1 MAGLFYFIQMGKARR
16 MLSAHGLESLLS
28 PLPWGKFFGRKGK
41 KSVPLAQDCRVGL
54 APSSQFRDSLTFCE
68 WLAGVFFSAH
78 PEIVRLPALP
88 PPPDNIGNLKPVLTA
103 FYTIAKQTNRFA
115 LAESFERFVRT
126 DKRLEAADLERV
138 RDSFYDW
145 DSFCAAEPDWVKTT
159 QDALFLEPVPPLQP
173 LGDRQKLAPVLTTM
187 IFRDGFFV
195 LPFSDIFGLAD
206 DGTVWLTKAPVSVRL
221 SPAERRFVNA
231 FYPAFVRRDFKA
243 AAKVCLTSG
252 FVQTSP
258 LELIKTLESADDL
271 FEILAPFDLP
281 LNIRFVLKTLR
292 DIPPT
297 EREMNLYADAPIAE
311 ERADIETV
319 LKMPDTVA
327 RSFAVRRKK
336 PAAFVTDSA
345 EVSALL
351 RRNEYAARFR
361 VKKRTLVRTFL
372 WTSALLLALYLL
384 KLV

>member
-145 DSFCAAEPDWVKTT
+145 DGFCAAEPDWVKTT
-159 QDALFLEPVPPLQP
+159 QGALFLEPAPPLQP

-271 FEILAPFDLP
+271 FESLAPFDLP

-336 PAAFVTDSA
+336 PAVFVTDAA

>member
-145 DSFCAAEPDWVKTT
+145 DGFCAAEPDWVKTT

-258 LELIKTLESADDL
+258 LELIKTLESADNL
-271 FEILAPFDLP
+271 FESLAPFDLP

-297 EREMNLYADAPIAE
+297 KREMNLYADAPIAE

-336 PAAFVTDSA
+336 PAAFVTDAA

>member
-1 MAGLFYFIQMGKARR
+1 
-16 MLSAHGLESLLS
+16 LSAHGLESLLK

-41 KSVPLAQDCRVGL
+41 KSSPLAQDCRVGL

-88 PPPDNIGNLKPVLTA
+88 PAPDKIGDLKSVLTA
-103 FYTIAKQTNRFA
+103 FYTIAKQADRFA
-115 LAESFERFVRT
+115 LAESFERFART
-126 DKRLEAADLERV
+126 DKRLEAADLERI

-145 DSFCAAEPDWVKTT
+145 DGFCAAEPDWMKTT
-159 QDALFLEPVPPLQP
+159 RDELVLDPLPPLKP
-173 LGDRQKLAPVLTTM
+173 LNDPQKLAPVLTTM

-195 LPFSDIFGLAD
+195 LPFPDVFGLAD
-206 DGTVWLTKAPVSVRL
+206 DKTVWLTKAPVSVKL

-231 FYPAFVRRDFKA
+231 FYPAFGRRDFKA
-243 AAKVCLTSG
+243 AAKTCLTSG
-252 FVQTSP
+252 FVQMSP
-258 LELIKTLESADDL
+258 LELIKALESADDL
-271 FEILAPFDLP
+271 FELFAPFDLP

-292 DIPPT
+292 DVPPT
-297 EREMNLYADAPIAE
+297 EREMNLYVDTPIAE

-319 LKMPDTVA
+319 LKMPETVA
-327 RSFAVRRKK
+327 RSFAVRRKR
-336 PAAFVTDSA
+336 PAAFTTDAA
-345 EVSALL
+345 EVAALL
-351 RRNEYAARFR
+351 RRSEYAARFR

-372 WTSALLLALYLL
+372 WISALLLSLYLL

>member
-115 LAESFERFVRT
+115 LAESFERFART

-145 DSFCAAEPDWVKTT
+145 DGFCAAEPDWVKTT

-271 FEILAPFDLP
+271 FESLAPFDLP

-336 PAAFVTDSA
+336 PAVFVTDAA

>member
-1 MAGLFYFIQMGKARR
+1 MAGLFYFIEMHKARR
-16 MLSAHGLESLLS
+16 ALSAYGLESLLK

-54 APSSQFRDSLTFCE
+54 APSSQLRDSLTFCE
-68 WLAGVFFSAH
+68 WLAGVFFTAY

-88 PPPDNIGNLKPVLTA
+88 PAPDEIGDLKAVLTT
-103 FYTIAKQTNRFA
+103 FYTLAKHTNRFS
-115 LAESFERFVRT
+115 LAESFERFART
-126 DKRLEAADLERV
+126 DKRLEAADLEHV

-145 DSFCAAEPDWVKTT
+145 DDFHAAEPDWLKTT
-159 QDALFLEPVPPLQP
+159 EETLVLSPLPPLKP
-173 LGDRQKLAPVLTTM
+173 LTDSQKLSPVLTTM

-258 LELIKTLESADDL
+258 LELIKTLETADDL
-271 FEILAPFDLP
+271 FESLAPFDLP
-281 LNIRFVLKTLR
+281 LNIRFALKTLR
-292 DIPPT
+292 DVPPT
-297 EREMNLYADAPIAE
+297 EREMNLYADTPIAE

-351 RRNEYAARFR
+351 RRNEYAARFH

>member
-1 MAGLFYFIQMGKARR
+1 MAGLFYFIEMHKARR
-16 MLSAHGLESLLS
+16 ALSAYGLESLLK

-88 PPPDNIGNLKPVLTA
+88 PAPDEIGDLKPVLTT
-103 FYTIAKQTNRFA
+103 FYTLAKHTNRFS
-115 LAESFERFVRT
+115 LAESFERFART

-145 DSFCAAEPDWVKTT
+145 DDFHAAEPDWLKTT
-159 QDALFLEPVPPLQP
+159 EETLVLSPLPPLKP
-173 LGDRQKLAPVLTTM
+173 LTDPQKLSPVLTTM

-271 FEILAPFDLP
+271 FESLAPFDLP

>member
-1 MAGLFYFIQMGKARR
+1 M
-16 MLSAHGLESLLS
+16 
-28 PLPWGKFFGRKGK
+28 
-41 KSVPLAQDCRVGL
+41 
-54 APSSQFRDSLTFCE
+54 
-68 WLAGVFFSAH
+68 FFSAH

-145 DSFCAAEPDWVKTT
+145 DGFCAAEPDWVKTT
-159 QDALFLEPVPPLQP
+159 QDALFLEPEPPLQP

-231 FYPAFVRRDFKA
+231 FYPAFIRRGFKA
-243 AAKVCLTSG
+243 AAKACLTSG
-252 FVQTSP
+252 FAQTSP

-271 FEILAPFDLP
+271 FESLAPFDLP
-281 LNIRFVLKTLR
+281 LNIRFALKTLR
-292 DIPPT
+292 DVPPT
-297 EREMNLYADAPIAE
+297 EREMNLYADTPIAE

-336 PAAFVTDSA
+336 PAAFVTDAA

>member
-1 MAGLFYFIQMGKARR
+1 MAGLFYFIEMHKARR
-16 MLSAHGLESLLS
+16 ALSAYGLESLLK

-145 DSFCAAEPDWVKTT
+145 DGFCAAEPDWVKTT

-195 LPFSDIFGLAD
+195 LPFSDVFGLAD
-206 DGTVWLTKAPVSVRL
+206 DGGLWLAKAPVSVKL

-231 FYPAFVRRDFKA
+231 FYPAFIRRDFKS
-243 AAKVCLTSG
+243 AAKACLTSG
-252 FVQTSP
+252 FAQTSP
-258 LELIKTLESADDL
+258 LELIKTLETADDL
-271 FEILAPFDLP
+271 FERLAPFDLP
-281 LNIRFVLKTLR
+281 LNIRFALKTLR
-292 DIPPT
+292 DVPPT
-297 EREMNLYADAPIAE
+297 EREMNLYADTPIAE

>member
-16 MLSAHGLESLLS
+16 TLSAHGLESLLK

-41 KSVPLAQDCRVGL
+41 KSSPLAQDCRVGL

-88 PPPDNIGNLKPVLTA
+88 PAPDKIGDLKSVLTA
-103 FYTIAKQTNRFA
+103 FYTIAKQADRFA
-115 LAESFERFVRT
+115 LAESFERFART
-126 DKRLEAADLERV
+126 DKRLEAADLERI

-145 DSFCAAEPDWVKTT
+145 DGFRAAEPDWMKTT
-159 QDALFLEPVPPLQP
+159 RDELVLEPLPPLKP
-173 LGDRQKLAPVLTTM
+173 LNDPQKLAPVLTTM

-195 LPFSDIFGLAD
+195 LPFPDVFGLAD
-206 DGTVWLTKAPVSVRL
+206 DKTVWLTKAPVSVKL

-231 FYPAFVRRDFKA
+231 FYPAFGRRDFKA
-243 AAKVCLTSG
+243 AAKTCLTSG
-252 FVQTSP
+252 FVQMSP
-258 LELIKTLESADDL
+258 LELIKALESADDL
-271 FEILAPFDLP
+271 FELFAPFDLP
-281 LNIRFVLKTLR
+281 LNVRFALKTLR

-297 EREMNLYADAPIAE
+297 ERKMNLYADVPIAE

-327 RSFAVRRKK
+327 RSFAVRRKR
-336 PAAFVTDSA
+336 PAAFTTDAA
-345 EVSALL
+345 EVAALL
-351 RRNEYAARFR
+351 RRSEYAARFR

-372 WTSALLLALYLL
+372 WISTLLLSLYLL

>member
-145 DSFCAAEPDWVKTT
+145 DGFCAAEPDWVKTT

-271 FEILAPFDLP
+271 FESLAPFDLP

-336 PAAFVTDSA
+336 PAAFVTDA
-345 EVSALL
+345 TEVSALL

>member
-88 PPPDNIGNLKPVLTA
+88 PAPDSIGNLKPLLTA

-145 DSFCAAEPDWVKTT
+145 DGFCAAEPDWTKTT
-159 QDALFLEPVPPLQP
+159 QDTLVLEPVPPLQP

-231 FYPAFVRRDFKA
+231 FYPAFVRRGFKA
-243 AAKVCLTSG
+243 AAKACLTSG
-252 FVQTSP
+252 FAQTSP
-258 LELIKTLESADDL
+258 LELIKTLETADDL
-271 FEILAPFDLP
+271 FESLAPFDLP
-281 LNIRFVLKTLR
+281 LNIRFALKTLR
-292 DIPPT
+292 DVPPT
-297 EREMNLYADAPIAE
+297 EREMNLYADTPIAE

-372 WTSALLLALYLL
+372 WTSALLLVLYLL

>member
-145 DSFCAAEPDWVKTT
+145 DGFCAAEPDWVKTT
-159 QDALFLEPVPPLQP
+159 QDALFLEPAPPLQP

-271 FEILAPFDLP
+271 FESLAPFDLP

-336 PAAFVTDSA
+336 PAAFVTDAA

>member
-1 MAGLFYFIQMGKARR
+1 MAGLFYFIEMHKARR
-16 MLSAHGLESLLS
+16 ALSAYGLESLLK

-145 DSFCAAEPDWVKTT
+145 DGFCAAEPDWVKTT
-159 QDALFLEPVPPLQP
+159 EKTLVLSPLPPLKP
-173 LGDRQKLAPVLTTM
+173 LTDPQKLSPVLTTM

-195 LPFSDIFGLAD
+195 LPFSDVFGLAD
-206 DGTVWLTKAPVSVRL
+206 DGGLWLAKAPVSVKL

-231 FYPAFVRRDFKA
+231 FYPAFIRRDFKS
-243 AAKVCLTSG
+243 AAKACLTSG
-252 FVQTSP
+252 FAQTSP
-258 LELIKTLESADDL
+258 LELIKTLETADDL
-271 FEILAPFDLP
+271 FESLAPFDLP
-281 LNIRFVLKTLR
+281 LNIRFALKTLR
-292 DIPPT
+292 DVPPT
-297 EREMNLYADAPIAE
+297 EREMNLYADTPIAE

-336 PAAFVTDSA
+336 PAAFVTDAA

>member
-1 MAGLFYFIQMGKARR
+1 MAGLFYFIQMSKARR
-16 MLSAHGLESLLS
+16 TLSAHGLESLLK
-28 PLPWGKFFGRKGK
+28 PLPWGKFFGRKNK
-41 KSVPLAQDCRVGL
+41 KSSPLAQDCRVGL

-88 PPPDNIGNLKPVLTA
+88 PAPDKIGDLKSVLTA
-103 FYTIAKQTNRFA
+103 FYTIAKQVDRFT
-115 LAESFERFVRT
+115 LAESFERFART
-126 DKRLEAADLERV
+126 DKRLEAADLERI

-145 DSFCAAEPDWVKTT
+145 DGFCAAEPDWMKTT
-159 QDALFLEPVPPLQP
+159 RNELVLEPLPPLKP
-173 LGDRQKLAPVLTTM
+173 LNDPQKLAPVLTMM

-195 LPFSDIFGLAD
+195 LPFSDVFGTAD
-206 DGTVWLTKAPVSVRL
+206 DETVWLAKAPVSVKL

-243 AAKVCLTSG
+243 AAKACLTSG
-252 FVQTSP
+252 FVQMSP
-258 LELIKTLESADDL
+258 LELIKALESADDL
-271 FEILAPFDLP
+271 FELFAPFDLP
-281 LNIRFVLKTLR
+281 LNVRFVLKTLR

-311 ERADIETV
+311 ERADLETV

-336 PAAFVTDSA
+336 PAAFTSDAA

-351 RRNEYAARFR
+351 RRNEYATRFR

-372 WTSALLLALYLL
+372 WISALLLSLYLL

>member
-1 MAGLFYFIQMGKARR
+1 MAGLFYFIEMHKARR
-16 MLSAHGLESLLS
+16 ALSAYGLESLLK

-145 DSFCAAEPDWVKTT
+145 DGFCAAEPDWVKTT

-195 LPFSDIFGLAD
+195 LPFSDVFGLAD
-206 DGTVWLTKAPVSVRL
+206 DGGLWLAKAPVSVKL

-231 FYPAFVRRDFKA
+231 FYPAFIRRDFKS
-243 AAKVCLTSG
+243 AAKACLTSG
-252 FVQTSP
+252 FAQTSP
-258 LELIKTLESADDL
+258 LELIKTLETADDL
-271 FEILAPFDLP
+271 FESLAPFDLP
-281 LNIRFVLKTLR
+281 LNIRFALKTLR
-292 DIPPT
+292 DVPPT
-297 EREMNLYADAPIAE
+297 EREMNLYADTPIAE

>member
-1 MAGLFYFIQMGKARR
+1 MAGLFYFIEMHKARR

-145 DSFCAAEPDWVKTT
+145 DGFCAAEPDWVKTT

-173 LGDRQKLAPVLTTM
+173 LGDWQKLAPVLTTM

-258 LELIKTLESADDL
+258 LELIKTLESADNL
-271 FEILAPFDLP
+271 FESLAPFDLP

-297 EREMNLYADAPIAE
+297 KREMNLYADAPIAE

-336 PAAFVTDSA
+336 PAAFVTDAA

>member
-1 MAGLFYFIQMGKARR
+1 MAGLFYFIEMHKARR
-16 MLSAHGLESLLS
+16 ALSAYGLESLLK
-28 PLPWGKFFGRKGK
+28 PLPWGKFFGRKAEK
-41 KSVPLAQDCRVGL
+41 TAASP
-54 APSSQFRDSLTFCE
+54 TFCE
-68 WLAGVFFSAH
+68 WLAGGFFTAY

-145 DSFCAAEPDWVKTT
+145 DGFCAAEPDWVETT

-271 FEILAPFDLP
+271 FESLAPFDLP

-336 PAAFVTDSA
+336 PAAFVTDAA